1 MLLDKELYLTPTA
14 GQLFNAADTASEY
27 TSRPLDLLASA
38 LNPMVGEPLE
48 AWAMAKGADCD
59 VGTSLTLAIVMDDD
73 GAGTNEVVLATV
85 TKAVAALQV
94 ADGAFRIGTLSRTA
108 TLGAAGRYIGC
119 KVTTSGT
126 AATAG
131 TIAIWL
137 QKGSHVAP
145 ANEANTL

>member
-27 TSRPLDLLASA
+27 GSRPLDLLASA

-48 AWAMAKGADCD
+48 AWAMAKGADCNT
-59 VGTSLTLAIVMDDD
+59 GTGLTIAIVMDDD

-85 TKAVAALQV
+85 TKVVADLQV

-108 TLGAAGRYIGC
+108 TLGAAGRYIGA
-119 KVTTSGT
+119 KVTSNG
-126 AATAG
+126 AAADQG